1 MCLTCFPPKQ
11 RGHLVVVLL
20 ITVNCMFILQV
31 CSTAYFHITELC
43 IGYYWY
49 SVAVCLFHVGKYII
63 SE

>member
-1 MCLTCFPPKQ
+1 M
-11 RGHLVVVLL
+11 
-20 ITVNCMFILQV
+20 LQV
-31 CSTAYFHITELC
+31 CSTAYFHVAELC